1 MELFISAIGLLLIIE
16 GLPYFINPNGMKTIA
31 GYLLTANA
39 RQLRIGGFVMM
50 VIGLVILYVF
60 HTA

>member
-16 GLPYFINPNGMKTIA
+16 GVPYFINPKGMKTIA
-31 GYLLTANA
+31 GYLLSINP

-50 VIGLVILYVF
+50 MTGLVILYVF